1 MVCRSLYFWWHR
13 RGHFFSLFHTSRELD
28 RFPDA
33 LGPTCST
40 WNRHRDR
47 TSSRCGKSRYPGDRW
62 RLVARTVIW
71 LLSRARL
78 WCWTSEV
85 RFEST
90 AVQRSCRRCRAM
102 LAYYGLLTV
111 LTAQMRLAANLAIM
125 GNNHTETHSLQRS
138 DDHLSLSAWLVW
150 LYDDPSNL
158 GCFRLQ
164 TLHDEWVATSVR
176 YQLQHICAKL
186 CTNYSESLNLG
197 SLNSILCI
205 FLRVFTWWHVY
216 LNFYMDIFQCLWR
229 D

>member
-1 MVCRSLYFWWHR
+1 
-13 RGHFFSLFHTSRELD
+13 
-28 RFPDA
+28 
-33 LGPTCST
+33 
-40 WNRHRDR
+40 
-47 TSSRCGKSRYPGDRW
+47 
-62 RLVARTVIW
+62 
-71 LLSRARL
+71 
-78 WCWTSEV
+78 
-85 RFEST
+85 
-90 AVQRSCRRCRAM
+90 M

-111 LTAQMRLAANLAIM
+111 LTEQMRLAANLAIM

-138 DDHLSLSAWLVW
+138 DDHLSLSAWLAW

-205 FLRVFTWWHVY
+205 FFEGVYMMTCVFELLYGYVSMHLKRLTCIPRVLQCDFRCLIPRTCWHTSISYGKPVEPFVGS
-216 LNFYMDIFQCLWR
+216 LSCCH
-229 D
+229 